1 MKTLQNPHGES
12 AIILLVESNV
22 LERERFSHTAQQ
34 ENWKVII
41 CQNGLNVIQWLR
53 TNNNAD
59 LLVIEENSTP
69 ISGYQIADY
78 IKTELGL
85 ALPVI
90 ITTEEFS
97 LEQEERMLAYAEA
110 VLKKPF
116 HSPALI
122 SQITTTL
129 EKSIE
134 LSPAQNDYYSLN
146 YLIDLSGGD
155 SKFIKETI
163 ALFISTVNVELRNLK
178 QVLEQKDY
186 IRIREIAH
194 GIKPSFEMI
203 ENETGSGICR
213 LLDSEA
219 KEIDMPKLIDDLNL
233 EFSNINTQLIKD
245 FPELILV
252 K

>member
-1 MKTLQNPHGES
+1 MKNLQNPHGEN
-12 AIILLVESNV
+12 ANILLVESNI
-22 LERERFSHTAQQ
+22 LERERFSHIAHQ
-34 ENWKVII
+34 ENWNVII
-41 CQNGLNVIQWLR
+41 CKNGLDVIQWLK
-53 TNNNAD
+53 NNKNAD
-59 LLVIEENSTP
+59 LLVIEENATP

-90 ITTEEFS
+90 ITNEEFS
-97 LEQEERMLAYAEA
+97 IKQEARMLAYAEA

-116 HSPALI
+116 DSPSLI
-122 SQITTTL
+122 SLITSTL
-129 EKSIE
+129 EKSNE
-134 LSPAQNDYYSLN
+134 LSPAKNDYYSLN

-155 SKFIKETI
+155 KKFIKETI

-219 KEIDMPKLIDDLNL
+219 NETEMSKLIDDLNL
-233 EFSNINTQLIKD
+233 EFSNINSQLIKD
-245 FPELILV
+245 FPELTLA
-252 K
+252 

>member
-1 MKTLQNPHGES
+1 MKDLQNPQREHTN
-12 AIILLVESNV
+12 IILVESDI
-22 LERERFSHTAQQ
+22 LEREQFSQIALQN
-34 ENWKVII
+34 NWKVIS
-41 CQNGLNVIQWLR
+41 CNNGLDVIQWLKA
-53 TNNNAD
+53 NAYAD
-59 LLVIEENSTP
+59 LLVIEENASP

-90 ITTEEFS
+90 ITAEES
-97 LEQEERMLAYAEA
+97 STQQEARMLAYAEA

-116 HSPALI
+116 NPSSLI
-122 SQITTTL
+122 SLISNTL
-129 EKSIE
+129 EKSNEI
-134 LSPAQNDYYSLN
+134 SPVQNDYYSLN

-155 SKFIKETI
+155 QTFIKETI
-163 ALFISTVNVELRNLK
+163 ALFISTVNVEMRNLE

-186 IRIREIAH
+186 QKIREIAH

-219 KEIDMPKLIDDLNL
+219 TENDMPRLIDDLNL
-233 EFSNINTQLIKD
+233 VVNNINTQLIKD
-245 FPELILV
+245 FPELKLA
-252 K
+252 